1 MVSALQSSYG
11 VVWREGTRGLARGK
25 LELLPRALRLDGMS
39 GNDPATREIAYDSL
53 SEIRIGRNGHDR
65 LDGRPSLVLE
75 SRYGEP
81 VTIAS
86 VAQSG
91 VISELAERLAELQL
105 GAEAPRRIAVII
117 PLREGTTEIAR
128 ELLDAGPPFSPHAL
142 DLDAHHVFLTSDEAV
157 FVFESARGAAAL
169 DPLFADPTLWRRAVE
184 WGELL
189 AGPPRI
195 AEDAFSWERG

>member
-1 MVSALQSSYG
+1 MVNTLQSSYG
-11 VVWREGTRGLARGK
+11 VVWREGTHALARGK

-39 GNDPATREIAYDSL
+39 GNDPATREIAYESL
-53 SEIRIGRNGHDR
+53 SDIRIGRNGHDR

-75 SRYGEP
+75 SRSGEP

-86 VAQSG
+86 VAQAG
-91 VISELAERLAELQL
+91 VISEIAERLAALQL
-105 GAEAPRRIAVII
+105 GAESNRRIAVVI
-117 PLREGTTEIAR
+117 PLREGATETAR
-128 ELLDAGPPFSPHAL
+128 ELLAAGPPFSPHAL

-169 DPLFADPTLWRRAVE
+169 DPLFADPALWRRAAE

-189 AGPPRI
+189 GGPPRI
-195 AEDAFSWERG
+195 AEDAFSWERP

>member
-1 MVSALQSSYG
+1 MNALQSSYG
-11 VVWREGTRGLARGK
+11 VVWREGTHALARGK

-39 GNDPATREIAYDSL
+39 GSEPAAREIAYESL

-75 SRYGEP
+75 SRYREP

-105 GAEAPRRIAVII
+105 GAEATRRMAVVI
-117 PLREGTTEIAR
+117 PLRDGASNAAR
-128 ELLDAGPPFSPHAL
+128 ELLTAGPPFSPYAL
-142 DLDAHHVFLTSDEAV
+142 GLDAHHVFLTSGEAI
-157 FVFESARGAAAL
+157 FVFESAGGAAVL
-169 DPLFADPTLWRRAVE
+169 DPLFADPSLWQRAAE
-184 WGELL
+184 WAELL
-189 AGPPRI
+189 GGPPRI
-195 AEDAFSWERG
+195 AEDAFSWERA